1 MHIHQ
6 LQTDEVVEQVAVAK
20 QIVHQMQVVVVVKE
34 VLTGDCGCFDFEQ
47 FLDIVLQE
55 LNPDGSLTAI
65 GEIAN
70 VRVSGLVFFISFK
83 A

>member
-1 MHIHQ
+1 MDDAEMVNVGH
-6 LQTDEVVEQVAVAK
+6 
-20 QIVHQMQVVVVVKE
+20 
-34 VLTGDCGCFDFEQ
+34 DFEQ
-47 FLDIVLQE
+47 FLNLVLQE